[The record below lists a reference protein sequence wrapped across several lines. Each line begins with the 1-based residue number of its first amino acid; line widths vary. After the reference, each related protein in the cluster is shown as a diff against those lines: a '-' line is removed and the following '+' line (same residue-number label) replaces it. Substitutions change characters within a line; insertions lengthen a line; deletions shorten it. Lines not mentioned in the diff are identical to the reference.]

1 MHVEPGPRVLCY
13 LLWHC
18 PLPCTAWCAKPDPDP
33 DSPGRCG
40 LAGCRLQSGAPCVS
54 RAIRIR
60 IARPIRRAGPRPE
73 GMRTLL
79 KRPQASDSPQIP
91 ARYCRIWLQL
101 RPSPVSAIKTRGR
114 PWPGPGQGQARSCIY
129 YKRLALLPST
139 STSTGRPG
147 QQVVQVARVHPKA
160 PPDLTQ
166 APGRPPGYGV

>member
-1 MHVEPGPRVLCY
+1 MHVVPGPRVLCY

-33 DSPGRCG
+33 DSPVRCG

-73 GMRTLL
+73 GMRTL
-79 KRPQASDSPQIP
+79 PQAPPGTRQTPIP

-101 RPSPVSAIKTRGR
+101 RPSPVTGIKTRGR
-114 PWPGPGQGQARSCIY
+114 PGPGQGPAWSCIY
-129 YKRLALLPST
+129 CKRLALLPST
-139 STSTGRPG
+139 STGRPG
-147 QQVVQVARVHPKA
+147 QQAVQVAGVHPKE
-160 PPDLTQ
+160 PPDLPQ
-166 APGRPPGYGV
+166 APKRPPGYGI